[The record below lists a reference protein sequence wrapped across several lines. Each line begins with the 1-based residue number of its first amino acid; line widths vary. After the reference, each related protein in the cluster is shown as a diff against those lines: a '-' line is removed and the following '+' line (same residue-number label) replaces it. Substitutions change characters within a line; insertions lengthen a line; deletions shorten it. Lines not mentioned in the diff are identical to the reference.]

1 MRLKTSFVLA
11 SLLMS
16 AMVLLTGNAL
26 SQPIFA
32 ESLRTEL
39 HVTPM
44 QYYGGGGGFG
54 GGGSLCPDGYGG
66 YYPC

>member
-1 MRLKTSFVLA
+1 MRLKTSYVLA

-16 AMVLLTGNAL
+16 ALALLAGHVL

-39 HVTPM
+39 HVIPM
-44 QYYGGGGGFG
+44 QFAGGGFG
-54 GGGSLCPDGYGG
+54 GGGGYCPDGYGG
-66 YYPC
+66 FYPC

>member
-16 AMVLLTGNAL
+16 VMVLLAGHVL
-26 SQPIFA
+26 SQSIFA
-32 ESLRTEL
+32 EPLRTEL

-44 QYYGGGGGFG
+44 QYYGGGGFG
-54 GGGSLCPDGYGG
+54 GGGGYCPDGYGG
-66 YYPC
+66 FYPC